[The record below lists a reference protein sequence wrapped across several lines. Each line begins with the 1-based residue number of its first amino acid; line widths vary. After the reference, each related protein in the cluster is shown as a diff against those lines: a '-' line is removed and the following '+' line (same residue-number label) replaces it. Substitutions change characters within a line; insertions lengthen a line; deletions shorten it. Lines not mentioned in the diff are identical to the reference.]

1 MSDDS
6 YETARRYWDYSGGI
20 ATDLFV
26 HRATRIIQAL
36 GLTFPERGVAT
47 GGKFHMAAIRSN
59 EPLRCD
65 PLLGYYGVVA
75 CMLGVESFRKRRY
88 LAWDKAKQRLVN
100 A

>member
-1 MSDDS
+1 MS
-6 YETARRYWDYSGGI
+6 GI

-47 GGKFHMAAIRSN
+47 GGKFHYRDS
-59 EPLRCD
+59 
-65 PLLGYYGVVA
+65 
-75 CMLGVESFRKRRY
+75 VESLRKRRY